1 MKVDQPVDSEERI
14 WVPYDELKT
23 YLVSLGETLKQMSES
38 IEMSLDMIE
47 NNAKRINENKGDN
60 NG

>member
-1 MKVDQPVDSEERI
+1 MEIEQPVDSEERI

-23 YLVSLGETLKQMSES
+23 YLESLGKTLSQMSES
-38 IEMSLDMIE
+38 IEMSLNMIE
-47 NNAKRINENKGDN
+47 DNARKMNKGDN

>member
-1 MKVDQPVDSEERI
+1 MDVEQPVDSEERI

-23 YLVSLGETLKQMSES
+23 YLVSLGQTLSQMSES
-38 IEMSLDMIE
+38 IEMSLNMIE
-47 NNAKRINENKGDN
+47 DNARKINDKGDN